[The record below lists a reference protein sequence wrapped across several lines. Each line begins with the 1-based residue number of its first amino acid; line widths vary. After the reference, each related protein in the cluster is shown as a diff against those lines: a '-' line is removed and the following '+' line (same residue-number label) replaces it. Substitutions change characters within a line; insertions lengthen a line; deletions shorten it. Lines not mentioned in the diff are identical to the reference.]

1 LIAQNVLPQVSADL
15 RLNEPCYVTLPNI
28 LEARK
33 KALGNPQ
40 IGDLGV
46 DVTPCV
52 NTLKVSEPPKRGAG
66 LLVRDVAT
74 LVNKLKNEAKVI

>member
-1 LIAQNVLPQVSADL
+1 MLCDPAQYPGSQ
-15 RLNEPCYVTLPNI
+15 E
-28 LEARK
+28 

-40 IGDLGV
+40 IGDLDV
-46 DVTPCV
+46 DVTPRV
-52 NTLKVSEPPKRGAG
+52 NTVKVSEPPERGAG